1 LAVDKHTGQPERSSV
16 YGNRTMIA
24 DLARYRENIQSITG
38 VLSD

>member
-1 LAVDKHTGQPERSSV
+1 V

-38 VLSD
+38 TLPD